1 MLQKLEIE
9 FARVA
14 EALAVARAHRLSSRK
29 TLLAAVLLDN
39 FCDRAFEAL
48 RRSSPSRIFD
58 AEDVLAFRERLR
70 AEEPALGLIFDLCA
84 SAPGGP
90 RLEIRAVAVPIE
102 EYGRLS
108 IEDYMVSLY
117 NDNTVQRVVIA
128 AGDGSMQLAHEVL
141 GKAMAYLS
149 KNVLAGNLME

>member
-1 MLQKLEIE
+1 MSQKFEIE
-9 FARVA
+9 FARIQEAFVA
-14 EALAVARAHRLSSRK
+14 ARVHPLSSRK
-29 TLLAAVLLDN
+29 TLLVAVLLDN

-48 RRSSPSRIFD
+48 RRAPPSRVFH

-70 AEEPALGLIFDLCA
+70 AEEPAFGLIFDLCG

-117 NDNTVQRVVIA
+117 NANTVQRVVIA
-128 AGDGSMQLAHEVL
+128 VEDGPIQLAHEVL
-141 GKAMAYLS
+141 DKAVAYLNKAFS
-149 KNVLAGNLME
+149 QEL